1 MRPLTL
7 LRGLFLAASMLAI
20 GNALAATE
28 VEFGSNQTVDEDDGV
43 VWIKIVRTGDLSITS
58 VVNFYELWS
67 YSGTTLDPDE
77 LLYNHVA
84 APSAVWW
91 YGNSSRYGTVIFNAG
106 VSSVRIPYS
115 ITNDQEVEGT
125 ERLYF
130 ELRNASSGTTIGDDS
145 LYVKVYDDDEPTP
158 ILDVFSDDVDE
169 GETARVRV
177 RVTPEVSYP
186 ISFEVYTLGDTA
198 RNNEDYNGFTA
209 KDVTISANDDG
220 EYVRI
225 GTYHND
231 DPNDRQK
238 EMFELCIEPNS
249 VPNGVLVGQRCG
261 QVYITDVPP
270 PPPASLPILD
280 LIEDGLV
287 LEGTT
292 DGPYA
297 ELREPATTPV
307 SFLVSTWRSTY
318 EDANWPDAES
328 DYHGLVDVLFSI
340 PAGQTRVAIP
350 IVIHQNDDPT
360 DNQYESTEV
369 CINTGSVS
377 GATLGTACVPLTITD
392 VPPPPPAS
400 LPILDLI
407 EDGLVLEG
415 TTDGPYAEL
424 REPATTPV
432 SFLVSTWRSTYEDAN
447 WPDAES
453 DYHGLVDVLFSI
465 PAGQTRVAIPIVI
478 HQNDDPTDN
487 QYESTEVCINTGSVS
502 GATLGT
508 ACVPLTIMDVPS
520 DSEPDST
527 PPTATPTAVVYDE
540 GFASG
545 WGSVGGFDR
554 QVNTNSQHG
563 FESSLGI
570 WFRTTAV
577 GGRVEIYPTTGCTF
591 NTTGYHGLS
600 FAYNLGEDEG
610 EFPYIGLLDSSG
622 TVFQYV
628 SLDTQTPFTWQS
640 VTFDLATLG
649 AVDETICGL
658 VFGTTGMGTL
668 ELDAI
673 AFTDAADVPPEEE
686 VEEGELIAADLVA
699 QADVFAELEATVGTD
714 DAAMVVCTDSADLAQ
729 MARTLSVHEMIGYAF
744 RQVLLGF
751 PSCAN
756 AQVIT
761 THNELPSGAET
772 EAEVISALVLNMR
785 RGYLLS
791 PNQYGVLSAATS
803 LNWTAATALAEQ
815 NRHATAVANNAG
827 WPEDVLLLQAG
838 DYVDGRLVIHQPWVA
853 FDADGEYLATRSAQ
867 GRFVEGMGNSSHRAA
882 RKLSMDVTANAD
894 TMYYIAP
901 ADAEVIDV
909 QYDLEA
915 AYGVYGP
922 ANTGN
927 IVTLLLDDTMAD
939 GTPIYLT
946 VGHLV
951 QLDEP
956 SENPPIHRSL
966 LKRGN
971 RVNAGQVL
979 GLAGNTGGYNNVN
992 GVWTAYPRH
1001 AHFQFGSSVYPGRGV
1016 DLIEARIAD
1025 GNDQKDAEGI
1035 LHPQRVP
1042 VYLLGINPNL
1052 VSPLSSFGLGNEE
1065 QDYGFPKGSGG
1076 NGSYVV
1082 RQGGIYPTLPKTSLS
1097 FLSLQQAH
1105 FTNSVTQPARLDYI
1119 PGTAGNDHYHG
1130 SSGDDVFI
1138 SSDGDDFID
1147 CGDGYDQLNAEGPD
1161 GRIANNRF
1169 IADWNGNVIM
1179 QRTDG
1184 TARKVLRGCEG
1195 VWFGVDGQWR
1205 EFSEVITTDS
1215 AYTDVHFFGTDI
1227 TTAELFNGTAAA
1239 NVFFLGNGA
1248 NYCNASLG
1256 GDVYYGGTDYDQ
1268 LSLPGSS
1275 TEYTFTAQDDDSV
1288 EVTGPGI
1295 GTDYLFSIDGY
1306 WFRGD
1311 SAWQYAGDRSRYQD
1325 RRPIR
1330 YRPAPVSRREG
1341 VAVRR

>member
-340 PAGQTRVAIP
+340 PAGQTRVDIP

-966 LKRGN
+966 L
-971 RVNAGQVL
+971 
-979 GLAGNTGGYNNVN
+979 
-992 GVWTAYPRH
+992 
-1001 AHFQFGSSVYPGRGV
+1001 
-1016 DLIEARIAD
+1016 
-1025 GNDQKDAEGI
+1025 
-1035 LHPQRVP
+1035 
-1042 VYLLGINPNL
+1042 
-1052 VSPLSSFGLGNEE
+1052 
-1065 QDYGFPKGSGG
+1065 
-1076 NGSYVV
+1076 
-1082 RQGGIYPTLPKTSLS
+1082 TLPKTSLS

-1195 VWFGVDGQWR
+1195 IWFGVDSQWR

-1227 TTAELFNGTAAA
+1227 TTAELFNGTTAA

>member
-853 FDADGEYLATRSAQ
+853 FDADGEYLATRKCA
-867 GRFVEGMGNSSHRAA
+867 GYDTLNMTGMGNSS
-882 RKLSMDVTANAD
+882 S
-894 TMYYIAP
+894 
-901 ADAEVIDV
+901 
-909 QYDLEA
+909 Q
-915 AYGVYGP
+915 
-922 ANTGN
+922 
-927 IVTLLLDDTMAD
+927 
-939 GTPIYLT
+939 
-946 VGHLV
+946 
-951 QLDEP
+951 
-956 SENPPIHRSL
+956 
-966 LKRGN
+966 
-971 RVNAGQVL
+971 
-979 GLAGNTGGYNNVN
+979 
-992 GVWTAYPRH
+992 
-1001 AHFQFGSSVYPGRGV
+1001 SS
-1016 DLIEARIAD
+1016 
-1025 GNDQKDAEGI
+1025 QK
-1035 LHPQRVP
+1035 HC
-1042 VYLLGINPNL
+1042 
-1052 VSPLSSFGLGNEE
+1052 
-1065 QDYGFPKGSGG
+1065 
-1076 NGSYVV
+1076 
-1082 RQGGIYPTLPKTSLS
+1082 PT
-1097 FLSLQQAH
+1097 
-1105 FTNSVTQPARLDYI
+1105 
-1119 PGTAGNDHYHG
+1119 
-1130 SSGDDVFI
+1130 
-1138 SSDGDDFID
+1138 
-1147 CGDGYDQLNAEGPD
+1147 
-1161 GRIANNRF
+1161 
-1169 IADWNGNVIM
+1169 
-1179 QRTDG
+1179 
-1184 TARKVLRGCEG
+1184 
-1195 VWFGVDGQWR
+1195 R
-1205 EFSEVITTDS
+1205 E
-1215 AYTDVHFFGTDI
+1215 
-1227 TTAELFNGTAAA
+1227 
-1239 NVFFLGNGA
+1239 
-1248 NYCNASLG
+1248 
-1256 GDVYYGGTDYDQ
+1256 
-1268 LSLPGSS
+1268 
-1275 TEYTFTAQDDDSV
+1275 
-1288 EVTGPGI
+1288 
-1295 GTDYLFSIDGY
+1295 
-1306 WFRGD
+1306 
-1311 SAWQYAGDRSRYQD
+1311 
-1325 RRPIR
+1325 
-1330 YRPAPVSRREG
+1330 
-1341 VAVRR
+1341 